1 MDLFPTIDVTAEK
14 KTKAVLAICGNHG
27 YEELD
32 GEGEPKPSSEWSDN
46 AEMLAF
52 FRAHLIKWLNR
63 EYQVYMARQAVQE
76 LPSEAS
82 YDLGVE

>member
-27 YEELD
+27 YEGALD
-32 GEGEPKPSSEWSDN
+32 DN
-46 AEMLAF
+46 SAMLAF
-52 FRAHLIKWLNR
+52 FRAHLIKWIKA
-63 EYQVYMARQAVQE
+63 EYRTYMAQQAVQE
-76 LPSEAS
+76 LPAESS